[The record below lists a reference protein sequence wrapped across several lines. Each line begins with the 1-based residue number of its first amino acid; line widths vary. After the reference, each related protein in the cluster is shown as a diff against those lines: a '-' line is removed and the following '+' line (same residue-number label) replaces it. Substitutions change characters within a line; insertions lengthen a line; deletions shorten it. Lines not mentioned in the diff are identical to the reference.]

1 MRTTVEMYEI
11 SPILIVDFF
20 KLLKYRLE
28 LTVSITKQYMLISKM
43 TNNVYILVKF
53 LHRRK

>member
-53 LHRRK
+53 LHHRK